1 MHLNK
6 NPREERVLVCLL
18 MLILFVHV
26 LKHAF
31 LQCKSIWDSL
41 SLSRLFL

>member
-31 LQCKSIWDSL
+31 LQCKNNWDSFN
-41 SLSRLFL
+41 LSRVFL